1 MNEGNENWKGKQIG
15 EVYTLDKNTPH
26 LFFQL
31 FYDSIYFAYLLVYNN
46 TTAYYNNTSAKKN
59 KKNNTMLPHHKQR
72 Q

>member
-31 FYDSIYFAYLLVYNN
+31 FLTCFKGSSQNKAYASHTLLVG
-46 TTAYYNNTSAKKN
+46 T
-59 KKNNTMLPHHKQR
+59 
-72 Q
+72 